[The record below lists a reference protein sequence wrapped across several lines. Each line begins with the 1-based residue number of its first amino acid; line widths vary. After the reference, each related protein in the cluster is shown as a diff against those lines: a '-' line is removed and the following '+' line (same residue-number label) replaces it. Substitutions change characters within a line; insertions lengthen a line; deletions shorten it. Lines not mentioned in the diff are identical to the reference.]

1 MKNDKERRRSI
12 NINNYIQNWGKGETS
27 RLPNLTCH
35 LHAVPIKFILNFT
48 NNNVRRKFQIRGPKL
63 FIVTYKWRILNQ
75 GVPCKYYKT
84 SQYQV
89 LGYCNMIGRVEHTN
103 QRSELRVVSLKLLAD
118 PCTTWIS
125 QHDFLFL
132 HAISLIKTKCVFF
145 SGFSIESSW

>member
-1 MKNDKERRRSI
+1 MIKREEEASTLTIIYRI
-12 NINNYIQNWGKGETS
+12 GGKGETS

-84 SQYQV
+84 S
-89 LGYCNMIGRVEHTN
+89 
-103 QRSELRVVSLKLLAD
+103 
-118 PCTTWIS
+118 
-125 QHDFLFL
+125 
-132 HAISLIKTKCVFF
+132 
-145 SGFSIESSW
+145 